1 MKYVYGS
8 SLAALQYAVQ
18 NNAKIILGDLR
29 FPHEYEPSYIH
40 EAWSLLYTKLL
51 LSGQNVGGDDVKT
64 VRVGEDKLFIVC
76 KGNIVVEASY
86 DCLCVFSDKEIV
98 GLPSPSAEAKEYEVV
113 DYMKPVSLKVP
124 TSYSL
129 ATEDDFV
136 SAIHIKKKYKADPA
150 RIFVVS
156 TLTDEE
162 LDNFEYSDTMA
173 RFKAEDLL
181 VTNGF
186 QGIMVGSTRKPVA
199 LEVNQREVFKKMD
212 QYESTDRVR
221 FFYGNQ

>member
-1 MKYVYGS
+1 M
-8 SLAALQYAVQ
+8 
-18 NNAKIILGDLR
+18 
-29 FPHEYEPSYIH
+29 
-40 EAWSLLYTKLL
+40 
-51 LSGQNVGGDDVKT
+51 
-64 VRVGEDKLFIVC
+64 
-76 KGNIVVEASY
+76 VEAPY

-136 SAIHIKKKYKADPA
+136 SAIYIKKKYKTDPA

-181 VTNGF
+181 TTNGF

-221 FFYGNQ
+221 FFYGN